1 MEGGRSASVGAK
13 PIGPRTH
20 AGALRMDRYPSQPLR
35 SRTSLAIHMPTER
48 TTVIVSVN
56 TEQDEEAQAKQIAA
70 HVGEGWRVVQKVP
83 ISGGGAGP
91 GGNSEHFMRMQ
102 VTLEREIDDE
112 GVIVQP
118 DEETYDSD
126 DESAA

>member
-1 MEGGRSASVGAK
+1 
-13 PIGPRTH
+13 
-20 AGALRMDRYPSQPLR
+20 
-35 SRTSLAIHMPTER
+35 MPTER

-56 TEQDEEAQAKQIAA
+56 TEQDEEAQFKQIQA

-102 VTLEREIDDE
+102 VTLEREIDED

-118 DEETYDSD
+118 DEDAPRSD
-126 DESAA
+126 DDPAS

>member
-1 MEGGRSASVGAK
+1 
-13 PIGPRTH
+13 
-20 AGALRMDRYPSQPLR
+20 
-35 SRTSLAIHMPTER
+35 MPTER

-56 TEQDEEAQAKQIAA
+56 TEQDEEAQAKEIAA

-102 VTLEREIDDE
+102 VILQREIDED

-126 DESAA
+126 DEPAS

>member
-1 MEGGRSASVGAK
+1 M
-13 PIGPRTH
+13 
-20 AGALRMDRYPSQPLR
+20 Q
-35 SRTSLAIHMPTER
+35 TER

-56 TEQDEEAQAKQIAA
+56 TEQDEEAQLKQIQA

-102 VTLEREIDDE
+102 VTLERQIDEDN
-112 GVIVQP
+112 VVVQP
-118 DEETYDSD
+118 DEETHRSD
-126 DESAA
+126 DDAS

>member
-1 MEGGRSASVGAK
+1 
-13 PIGPRTH
+13 
-20 AGALRMDRYPSQPLR
+20 
-35 SRTSLAIHMPTER
+35 MPTER

-56 TEQDEEAQAKQIAA
+56 TEQDEEAQFKQIQA

-91 GGNSEHFMRMQ
+91 GGESEHFMRMQ
-102 VTLEREIDDE
+102 VTLEREIDDD

-118 DEETYDSD
+118 DEEPRSD
-126 DESAA
+126 DDAS

>member
-1 MEGGRSASVGAK
+1 M
-13 PIGPRTH
+13 
-20 AGALRMDRYPSQPLR
+20 Q
-35 SRTSLAIHMPTER
+35 TER

-56 TEQDEEAQAKQIAA
+56 TEQDEEAQFKQIQA

-91 GGNSEHFMRMQ
+91 GGESEHFMRMQ
-102 VTLEREIDDE
+102 VTLEREIDGD

-118 DEETYDSD
+118 DEETHDSD
-126 DESAA
+126 EDAS

>member
-1 MEGGRSASVGAK
+1 M
-13 PIGPRTH
+13 
-20 AGALRMDRYPSQPLR
+20 Q
-35 SRTSLAIHMPTER
+35 TER

-56 TEQDEEAQAKQIAA
+56 TEQDEEAQAKQIQA

-102 VTLEREIDDE
+102 VTLERQIDSE
-112 GVIVQP
+112 NVVVQP
-118 DEETYDSD
+118 DEETHRSEDQTGS
-126 DESAA
+126 

>member
-1 MEGGRSASVGAK
+1 
-13 PIGPRTH
+13 
-20 AGALRMDRYPSQPLR
+20 
-35 SRTSLAIHMPTER
+35 MPTER

-56 TEQDEEAQAKQIAA
+56 TEQDEEAQFRQIQS

-102 VTLEREIDDE
+102 VTLEREIDED

-118 DEETYDSD
+118 DEDAPRSD
-126 DESAA
+126 DDPAS

>member
-1 MEGGRSASVGAK
+1 M
-13 PIGPRTH
+13 
-20 AGALRMDRYPSQPLR
+20 Q
-35 SRTSLAIHMPTER
+35 TER

-56 TEQDEEAQAKQIAA
+56 TEQDEEAQLKQIHA

-102 VTLEREIDDE
+102 VTLERQIDEDNVVVRPDDE
-112 GVIVQP
+112 THRSG
-118 DEETYDSD
+118 D
-126 DESAA
+126 AAS

>member
-1 MEGGRSASVGAK
+1 M
-13 PIGPRTH
+13 
-20 AGALRMDRYPSQPLR
+20 QP
-35 SRTSLAIHMPTER
+35 MQTER

-56 TEQDEEAQAKQIAA
+56 TEQDEEAQLKQIHA

-102 VTLEREIDDE
+102 VTLERQIDE
-112 GVIVQP
+112 HNVVVQP
-118 DEETYDSD
+118 DEETYRSGD
-126 DESAA
+126 DAS